1 MAFDERDPQ
10 QILDREAFKDLWGD
24 RHLARMVAHDLYTH
38 GKAICEIKRDAGGR
52 IVGFYQID
60 VATIKPLKGSQYEH
74 RIGNGSRWIDAD
86 KLIMIRLV
94 EHA

>member
-10 QILDREAFKDLWGD
+10 QVLDREAFKDLWGD

-86 KLIMIRLV
+86 KLILIMLV
-94 EHA
+94 EPK